1 MLLLQQKL
9 PDFIELFKKKKK
21 KSLPFVILQIIISL
35 CFLYPEW

>member
-9 PDFIELFKKKKK
+9 PDFIELLKKKK

>member
-21 KSLPFVILQIIISL
+21 KSAL
-35 CFLYPEW
+35 CYIADNY

>member
-9 PDFIELFKKKKK
+9 PDFIELFKKK

>member
-9 PDFIELFKKKKK
+9 PDFIELFKK

>member
-21 KSLPFVILQIIISL
+21 SAL
-35 CFLYPEW
+35 CYIADNY